1 MATPTPHRRTPT
13 VAPTL
18 VPTSAPF
25 PAAPPDA
32 AVCADHAALAAYV
45 SEAARGLQLCDWAL
59 EVVLGDAGEDAC
71 AKVDALY
78 GQRRATITFGP
89 QFATQSPTDQRDTVV
104 HELLHLV
111 LMPSWQYIDELLD
124 AELGVRAAR
133 VAWLAYTQH
142 VEYAVDQLAAII
154 APSVAL
160 PPAFVW
166 DAATF
171 HPAPSATQ
179 APAAQAPEIQAPGP
193 ESAGSIRKIAGAG
206 RPGSDSPS
214 SGRTAR
220 RRTRTHRT

>member
-13 VAPTL
+13 GAPTL

-25 PAAPPDA
+25 PAAPPDSA
-32 AVCADHAALAAYV
+32 ACADHAALAAYV

-59 EVVLGDAGEDAC
+59 EVVLGDAGDDAC

-142 VEYAVDQLAAII
+142 VEYAVDQLAAVI
-154 APSVAL
+154 APGVAL
-160 PPAFVW
+160 PPAFTW
-166 DAATF
+166 ATGTS
-171 HPAPSATQ
+171 PATPVSSPARRHPSAGGHQGEENRTEENRTEENQ
-179 APAAQAPEIQAPGP
+179 V
-193 ESAGSIRKIAGAG
+193 GAL
-206 RPGSDSPS
+206 RPS
-214 SGRTAR
+214 SDRPAR
-220 RRTRTHRT
+220 RRTRSRSN